1 MMERVREEI
10 ANIQSS
16 ARRLAEI
23 SHDFPALRRN
33 AEIILVF
40 ADLLDFIT
48 PPIQEVQDGTDPED
62 PHRMP

>member
-23 SHDFPALRRN
+23 SQDFPALRRN